1 MKIIMGVDPGLT
13 GAVTTIQYD
22 TMTVL
27 ETDDMPV
34 LVNQICPY
42 LLTEIIYRHSRTHN
56 IAKYVIEDVH
66 SMPKQGVVSTF
77 KFERSKGVIEGVL
90 AGLHK
95 RISYVAPVTWKKHL
109 ELTKKH
115 KEASRTLATKVFR
128 TDEHW
133 PLKKHNGRAEA
144 ALIAYHEGKIR
155 YEKES
160 TQCHKA

>member
-1 MKIIMGVDPGLT
+1 MKIIMGIDPGLT
-13 GAVTTIQYD
+13 GAVTTIQYE

-27 ETDDMPV
+27 KSDDMPV

-42 LLTEIIYRHSRTHN
+42 LLTEVISRHARSYNII
-56 IAKYVIEDVH
+56 KYVVEDVH

-77 KFERSKGVIEGVL
+77 KFGRSKGVIEGVL

-95 RISYVAPVTWKKHL
+95 RTSYVSPVTWKKHL
-109 ELTKKH
+109 NLTKKG
-115 KEASRTLATKVFR
+115 KEASRNLATKVFR

-144 ALIAYHEGKIR
+144 ALIAYYEGKIR
-155 YEKES
+155 YEKEQ
-160 TQCHKA
+160 T

>member
-1 MKIIMGVDPGLT
+1 MKIIMGIDPGLT

-27 ETDDMPV
+27 KSDDMPV
-34 LVNQICPY
+34 RVNQVCPY
-42 LLTEIIYRHSRTHN
+42 LLTEVISHHARSYNII
-56 IAKYVIEDVH
+56 KYVVEDVH

-77 KFERSKGVIEGVL
+77 KFGRSKGVIEGVL

-95 RISYVAPVTWKKHL
+95 RTSYVSPVTWKKHL
-109 ELTKKH
+109 NLTKKG
-115 KEASRTLATKVFR
+115 KEASRTLATKIFR

-155 YEKES
+155 YEKEQ
-160 TQCHKA
+160 T

>member
-1 MKIIMGVDPGLT
+1 MKIIMGIDPGLT

-27 ETDDMPV
+27 KSDDMPV
-34 LVNQICPY
+34 LVNQVCPY
-42 LLTEIIYRHSRTHN
+42 LLTEVISHHARSYNII
-56 IAKYVIEDVH
+56 KYVVEDVH
-66 SMPKQGVVSTF
+66 SMPKQGVASTF
-77 KFERSKGVIEGVL
+77 KFGRSKGVIEGVL

-95 RISYVAPVTWKKHL
+95 RTSYVSPVTWKKYL
-109 ELTKKH
+109 KLTKKG

-144 ALIAYHEGKIR
+144 ALIAYYEGTIR
-155 YEKES
+155 YEKEQ
-160 TQCHKA
+160 T

>member
-1 MKIIMGVDPGLT
+1 MKIIMGIDPGIT

-27 ETDDMPV
+27 KTDDMPV
-34 LVNQICPY
+34 LVNQVCPY
-42 LLTEIIYRHSRTHN
+42 LLTEVISHHARSYNII
-56 IAKYVIEDVH
+56 KYVVEDVH
-66 SMPKQGVVSTF
+66 SMPKQGVASTF
-77 KFERSKGVIEGVL
+77 KFGRSKGVIEGVL

-95 RISYVAPVTWKKHL
+95 RTSYVSPVTWKKHL
-109 ELTKKH
+109 ELTKKG
-115 KEASRTLATKVFR
+115 KEASRTLATKIFR

-155 YEKES
+155 YEKEQ
-160 TQCHKA
+160 T

>member
-1 MKIIMGVDPGLT
+1 MKIIMGIDPGLT

-27 ETDDMPV
+27 KSDDMPV
-34 LVNQICPY
+34 LVIQVCPY
-42 LLTEIIYRHSRTHN
+42 LLTEVISHHARSYNII
-56 IAKYVIEDVH
+56 KYVVEDVH

-77 KFERSKGVIEGVL
+77 KFGRSKGVIEGVL
-90 AGLHK
+90 AGIHK
-95 RISYVAPVTWKKHL
+95 PTSYVSPVTWKKYL
-109 ELTKKH
+109 DLTNKG
-115 KEASRTLATKVFR
+115 KEASRTLATKIFR

-155 YEKES
+155 YEKEQ
-160 TQCHKA
+160 T